1 MAEIK
6 IEKKQPVWPWI
17 LLGLIILGVI
27 LYFLL
32 SDNDTVDDMDDNNNT
47 EEVDTTYQTTG
58 TNTIDGNTATWPDDN
73 SSRTP
78 TATADNQSVQT
89 YLSHVGNTSR
99 MGIEHEY
106 TNNALLHLIN
116 AVDYKAQEQNVN
128 IQTDITAI
136 RNDARAITQNPQ
148 ATDHANHIK
157 SAATKIVTAME
168 KIQKEKF
175 PNLTEDIS
183 EVRTAAQEI
192 DTSTLTLDQKDTIN
206 AFFNE
211 AADALRKMS

>member
-6 IEKKQPVWPWI
+6 IEKKKPVWPWI

-27 LYFLL
+27 LYFILA
-32 SDNDTVDDMDDNNNT
+32 DNGTEDMDDMDDDI
-47 EEVDTTYQTTG
+47 ERVDTTYQTTQTGDRG
-58 TNTIDGNTATWPDDN
+58 TSDWPDDTN
-73 SSRTP
+73 RTP
-78 TATADNQSVQT
+78 SATANNESVNT

-128 IQTDITAI
+128 IQTDISEI

-148 ATDHANHIK
+148 ATNHANHIRN
-157 SAATKIVTAME
+157 AATKIANAME

-175 PNLTEDIS
+175 PNISQDIT
-183 EVRTAAQEI
+183 EVRNAAQDIE
-192 DTSTLTLDQKDTIN
+192 TSTPTLEQKDKIN
-206 AFFNE
+206 TFFNE

>member
-6 IEKKQPVWPWI
+6 IEKKKPVWPWI

-27 LYFLL
+27 LYFIL
-32 SDNDTVDDMDDNNNT
+32 SDNDNADDMDDNDM
-47 EEVDTTYQTTG
+47 EEVDTTYQTNRTG
-58 TNTIDGNTATWPDDN
+58 DNTATWPDETN
-73 SSRTP
+73 RTP
-78 TATADNQSVQT
+78 SATANNESVNT
-89 YLSHVGNTSR
+89 YLTHVGNTAR

-128 IQTDITAI
+128 IQTDLTAI
-136 RNDARAITQNPQ
+136 RNDARAIAQNPQ
-148 ATDHANHIK
+148 ATDHANHIRN
-157 SAATKIVTAME
+157 AATKLATAME

-175 PNLTEDIS
+175 PNLSQDVS
-183 EVRTAAQEI
+183 DVRTAAQNI
-192 DTSTLTLDQKDTIN
+192 DTSALTLDQKDKIN

>member
-32 SDNDTVDDMDDNNNT
+32 ADNNTDDMDDM
-47 EEVDTTYQTTG
+47 EDDIESVDTTYQTSQAGDRSTS
-58 TNTIDGNTATWPDDN
+58 TWPDDEN
-73 SSRTP
+73 KTPSP
-78 TATADNQSVQT
+78 TANNESVNT

-99 MGIEHEY
+99 MGVEHEY

-128 IQTDITAI
+128 IQTDLTEI

-148 ATDHANHIK
+148 ATNHAGHIRTT
-157 SAATKIVTAME
+157 ATKLAVAME

-175 PNLTEDIS
+175 PNLSQDITD
-183 EVRTAAQEI
+183 VKTAAEGI
-192 DTSTLTLDQKDTIN
+192 DTSALTLDQKDKIN
-206 AFFNE
+206 LFFNE
-211 AADALRKMS
+211 AADVLRKMS

>member
-6 IEKKQPVWPWI
+6 IEKKKPVWPWI
-17 LLGLIILGVI
+17 LLGLIILGII

-32 SDNDTVDDMDDNNNT
+32 SDNDRVDDMDDDDNM

-58 TNTIDGNTATWPDDN
+58 TGDRNTATWPDDETN
-73 SSRTP
+73 RAP
-78 TATADNQSVQT
+78 AATANNQSVDT

-99 MGIEHEY
+99 MGVEHEY

-128 IQTDITAI
+128 IQTDLTEI
-136 RNDARAITQNPQ
+136 RNDARTITQNPQ
-148 ATDHANHIK
+148 ATNHANHIRN
-157 SAATKIVTAME
+157 AATKIATAME
-168 KIQKEKF
+168 KIQKEKY
-175 PNLTEDIS
+175 PNLSEDIA

-192 DTSTLTLDQKDTIN
+192 DTSAQTLNQKDKIN

-211 AADALRKMS
+211 AADALKKMS

>member
-6 IEKKQPVWPWI
+6 IEKKKPVWPWI

-32 SDNDTVDDMDDNNNT
+32 ADNNRDDMDDMDDDI
-47 EEVDTTYQTTG
+47 ERVDTTYQTTQTG
-58 TNTIDGNTATWPDDN
+58 DRGAATWPDEAN
-73 SSRTP
+73 RTP
-78 TATADNQSVQT
+78 SATANNQSVDT

-99 MGIEHEY
+99 MGVEHEY

-128 IQTDITAI
+128 IQTDLTEI

-148 ATDHANHIK
+148 ATNHANNIRN
-157 SAATKIVTAME
+157 AATKLTNAME

-175 PNLTEDIS
+175 PNLSQDITD
-183 EVRTAAQEI
+183 VRNAAQDI
-192 DTSTLTLDQKDTIN
+192 DTSVPTLEQRDKIN
-206 AFFNE
+206 SFFNE
-211 AADALRKMS
+211 AADVLRKMS

>member
-32 SDNDTVDDMDDNNNT
+32 ADNDDTVDDMDDTNT
-47 EEVDTTYQTTG
+47 EQVDTTYQTTG
-58 TNTIDGNTATWPDDN
+58 AVDNNTSGWADDETN
-73 SSRTP
+73 RTP
-78 TATADNQSVQT
+78 SSIADDQSVDN
-89 YLSHVGNTSR
+89 YLAHVDNTTR
-99 MGIEHEY
+99 MGVEHEY

-128 IQTDITAI
+128 IQSDLTEI

-148 ATDHANHIK
+148 ATDHAEEIRT
-157 SAATKIVTAME
+157 AATKLAGAIE
-168 KIQKEKF
+168 KIQKEKY
-175 PNLTEDIS
+175 PNLTEDVS
-183 EVRTAAQEI
+183 DVKTAAQEI
-192 DTSTLTLDQKDTIN
+192 DTSTLTLDQKDKIN

-211 AADALRKMS
+211 AANALRKMS

>member
-32 SDNDTVDDMDDNNNT
+32 SDNDRVDDMDDNNNT

-58 TNTIDGNTATWPDDN
+58 TNDRNTATWPDDDTN
-73 SSRTP
+73 RIP
-78 TATADNQSVQT
+78 TATANNESINT
-89 YLSHVGNTSR
+89 YLAHVGNTSR
-99 MGIEHEY
+99 MGVEHEY

-128 IQTDITAI
+128 IQTDLTAI
-136 RNDARAITQNPQ
+136 RNDARTITQNPQ
-148 ATDHANHIK
+148 ATNHANHIK
-157 SAATKIVTAME
+157 NAATKLATAME

-175 PNLTEDIS
+175 PNLTQDVA
-183 EVRTAAQEI
+183 EVKTAAQEI
-192 DTSTLTLDQKDTIN
+192 DTSAQTLDQKDKIN